1 MGFNAEQLDA
11 IDQAVTHLI
20 VRGDPLV
27 PSLREQFPGVMFVR
41 CSARDMSEQP
51 YRNHERYQ
59 LHLLDRREHCVQVTL
74 QPENAD
80 GVIIAEYGAN
90 HG

>member
-1 MGFNAEQLDA
+1 MAFNTEQLDA
-11 IDQAVTHLI
+11 IDTAVGQFI
-20 VRGDPLV
+20 SRGEPLV
-27 PSLREQFPGVMFVR
+27 PALRAQFPGVMFVR

-59 LHLLDRREHCVQVTL
+59 LHLLDRREHCIQVTQ
-74 QPENAD
+74 QPEDAD
-80 GVIIAEYGAN
+80 GVIIAEYGAY